1 MVSRVPGGGARFLGA
16 PQVHPHG
23 TAGHSADIANACLF
37 YASDESS
44 YITGDRMN
52 VVGGRYIV

>member
-1 MVSRVPGGGARFLGA
+1 M
-16 PQVHPHG
+16 Q
-23 TAGHSADIANACLF
+23 DIANACLF
-37 YASDESS
+37 YASEESS

>member
-1 MVSRVPGGGARFLGA
+1 MARGSDQHLKD
-16 PQVHPHG
+16 HPHLGRQG
-23 TAGHSADIANACLF
+23 TVQDIANACLF